1 MTASSSVPN
10 SLSCTD
16 KRQLGC
22 LGTGGF
28 LHNRISY
35 EDDLM
40 EEDLTHQD
48 ITEIGVTRAAG
59 YYLGAS
65 PDSLPNINSTDP
77 KGWFEDNFKRVA
89 NPDNFWNAI
98 QDIVKHRE
106 LYNRRWKSDALKNM
120 NGERI
125 NEGSLELLI
134 LKNTL
139 LASLKYS
146 SVYSSLRVYVAQA
159 LHLLQSF
166 YSNTNWVEMHGDAI
180 SEDLGMEDREFYV
193 ADTFQDTCKNCSV
206 TGTCRNNIIVR
217 NILTSGYRSG
227 QDTMKPRWNRPVYWN
242 GKKVNVQKNPNEG
255 KCSHGGK
262 FDNSRKETPSGGI
275 NKDSSNPVLSPHHYL
290 HRTAAWAAIKATE
303 KFFTHEKHGIFKNMT
318 HKQIQGLFNIR
329 LTRSSL
335 VFVIDSTGSM
345 KEEIVAVKDKTVEI
359 VEKTKGKRNAPT
371 SFILSTF
378 SDPERMTQKAI
389 ERATPES
396 QVYLFTDAPP
406 KEPAKFE
413 SVLTKTIKKR
423 IRITP
428 ILSRGCGKDRRR
440 REASDTIDYDFDK
453 INSWYK
459 IFDQLADKT
468 GSQVY
473 VTNEKQLE
481 NTLTVLEE
489 NLVEYPVEIMRSTLH
504 PADQSYLEIYVDK
517 NLWDLRIT
525 IDTAG
530 DKFSVSFYSP
540 DGKDV
545 LEGSNNYQVQLTDT
559 KYLIKIDKPQIGKW
573 TLERT
578 TNEQKPKRWLVKVI
592 AQSEVDFSVN
602 LYDNEDGVKFE
613 ISGRPIAGT
622 KITAQV
628 RIPKVKLI
636 DKLDEVILFDK
647 YGNILLKSNLKQGK
661 HRRNQSFKGKF
672 AIPKT
677 TFYIGIKGRDKNGN
691 TFTRT
696 KFIPYIPSSMKLE
709 VTPIPVI
716 SHPRMN
722 LQVKFMVSNEG
733 SRTERILVFMS
744 EALEYTVTNS
754 KQRFTL
760 GSGQNITG
768 HFNVRM
774 RDAIGK
780 NVVITI
786 TSEIEG
792 GDTRTSTQY
801 DTVETTILEKR
812 EIIKPP
818 VKQNP
823 PRCDFEIP
831 VSSTEECIKS
841 FEDFSCCRH
850 RWSAVINAEAS
861 SDFSPIVNMV
871 SSMSS
876 NLSSHQII
884 SSGVVAYRA
893 NISNDCCTDRDTV
906 YVRDTK
912 NQIGKCFLRVVPPFL
927 SFNTTCKTEIE
938 YQSHDN
944 QPNLLH
950 NTVVLTF
957 CLVLISIFYEF

>member
-1 MTASSSVPN
+1 MPPPPPLANARRVFKGFPFT
-10 SLSCTD
+10 SLSLSMLVLLFCS
-16 KRQLGC
+16 C
-22 LGTGGF
+22 LLNPTQGF

-40 EEDLTHQD
+40 EDDLTHQD

-65 PDSLPNINSTDP
+65 PKILPNINNTDP
-77 KGWFEDNFKRVA
+77 KGWFEENFKRVA

-166 YSNTNWVEMHGDAI
+166 YSNTNWVEMHGDAV
-180 SEDLGMEDREFYV
+180 SEDLGMEEREFYV
-193 ADTFQDTCKNCSV
+193 ADTFQDTCKNCSI

-227 QDTMKPRWNRPVYWN
+227 QDTKKPRWNRPVYWN

-262 FDNSRKETPSGGI
+262 FDESRKETPSGGI
-275 NKDSSNPVLSPHHYL
+275 NKDSSNPLLSPHHYL
-290 HRTAAWAAIKATE
+290 HRAAAWAAIKATE

-345 KEEIVAVKDKTVEI
+345 KEEIVAVKDKTVQI

-378 SDPERMTQKAI
+378 SDPERMTEVRQTNDADEMIDWLRNIQAANGGDCEEYALSGLEKAI

-413 SVLTKTIKKR
+413 SVLTKAIKKR

-453 INSWYK
+453 IDSWYK

-530 DKFSVSFYSP
+530 DTFSISFYNP
-540 DGKDV
+540 DV
-545 LEGSNNYQVQLTDT
+545 L
-559 KYLIKIDKPQIGKW
+559 
-573 TLERT
+573 
-578 TNEQKPKRWLVKVI
+578 
-592 AQSEVDFSVN
+592 F
-602 LYDNEDGVKFE
+602 
-613 ISGRPIAGT
+613 
-622 KITAQV
+622 
-628 RIPKVKLI
+628 
-636 DKLDEVILFDK
+636 
-647 YGNILLKSNLKQGK
+647 
-661 HRRNQSFKGKF
+661 
-672 AIPKT
+672 
-677 TFYIGIKGRDKNGN
+677 
-691 TFTRT
+691 
-696 KFIPYIPSSMKLE
+696 
-709 VTPIPVI
+709 
-716 SHPRMN
+716 
-722 LQVKFMVSNEG
+722 
-733 SRTERILVFMS
+733 
-744 EALEYTVTNS
+744 
-754 KQRFTL
+754 
-760 GSGQNITG
+760 
-768 HFNVRM
+768 
-774 RDAIGK
+774 
-780 NVVITI
+780 
-786 TSEIEG
+786 
-792 GDTRTSTQY
+792 
-801 DTVETTILEKR
+801 
-812 EIIKPP
+812 
-818 VKQNP
+818 
-823 PRCDFEIP
+823 
-831 VSSTEECIKS
+831 
-841 FEDFSCCRH
+841 
-850 RWSAVINAEAS
+850 
-861 SDFSPIVNMV
+861 
-871 SSMSS
+871 
-876 NLSSHQII
+876 
-884 SSGVVAYRA
+884 
-893 NISNDCCTDRDTV
+893 
-906 YVRDTK
+906 
-912 NQIGKCFLRVVPPFL
+912 
-927 SFNTTCKTEIE
+927 
-938 YQSHDN
+938 
-944 QPNLLH
+944 
-950 NTVVLTF
+950 
-957 CLVLISIFYEF
+957 